1 MVKRGRM
8 PKAHVIEE
16 EICRVLME
24 SGGLGFNELYE
35 RLKKSP
41 EDRRPGSYTTLSRC
55 LKSLVDGGLVY
66 RDVHSRR
73 WTMSHFGRLS
83 IKAEEQV
90 SKLGLKREFKQSALF
105 LIIKEAHPEAWW
117 TLVERTVGEFGI
129 DRYAEQLGL
138 SKDEFMRNLK
148 SYTEQT
154 KNAFTGLWGGIVSD
168 NVLDVGV
175 LLALTQSMRAFYP
188 SPLRRED
195 MEKLSRFTNAI
206 AESYAEYWIKYLRD
220 ILSLNVAS
228 LEVLAALDRAIR
240 DGKLRPQDFEGK
252 PLEEIIRKL
261 QELKLLEVIKED

>member
-1 MVKRGRM
+1 M

-24 SGGLGFNELYE
+24 SSGLGFNELYE

-105 LIIKEAHPEAWW
+105 LIIKETHPEAWW

-154 KNAFTGLWGGIVSD
+154 KNAFTGLWSGIVSD
-168 NVLDVGV
+168 SIFDVGV
-175 LLALTQSMRAFYP
+175 MLALSQSMRAFYP

-195 MEKLSRFTNAI
+195 MEKLARFTDAI
-206 AESYAEYWIKYLRD
+206 VESYAEYWIKYLKD
-220 ILSLNVAS
+220 MLSLNVES
-228 LEVLAALDRAIR
+228 LEVLAALDRAIK
-240 DGKLRPQDFEGK
+240 DGKLRPQDFEGE
-252 PLEEIIRKL
+252 PLEDIIRKL
-261 QELKLLEVIKED
+261 RELKLLEVIKED